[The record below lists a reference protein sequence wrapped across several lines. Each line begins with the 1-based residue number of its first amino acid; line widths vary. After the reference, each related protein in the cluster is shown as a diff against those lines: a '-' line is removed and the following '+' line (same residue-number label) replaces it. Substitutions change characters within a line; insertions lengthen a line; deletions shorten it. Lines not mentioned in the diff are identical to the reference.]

1 MDYLTNYYKNKA
13 ELLEKKI
20 YALQRNINLLM
31 ERAET
36 PSLQVAEPT
45 FDQAET
51 PMPAQFK
58 KDALA
63 GSTNIGTS
71 NTTPEQYVRER
82 EQFRNQ
88 VMLAFF
94 EWYRN
99 FLNTNGRHPTAQ
111 EIVDGYRQVQSQ
123 NLNFS
128 AQYLAWVQQ
137 QIQRMNQQGP
147 GGNIWGRQWL
157 NPIPMFDWQ
166 ELEQHLEYYGYQ
178 IADGYPWRNAGQ
190 NNDNEQWFNDFWPRW
205 RQMLQNIN

>member
-51 PMPAQFK
+51 PMPAPF

-71 NTTPEQYVRER
+71 NTTPQQYVRER
-82 EQFRNQ
+82 DQIRDQ
-88 VMLAFF
+88 IVQAFY

-137 QIQRMNQQGP
+137 QIQRMNQQGL

-166 ELEQHLEYYGYQ
+166 QLEIFLEQNGYPGET
-178 IADGYPWRNAGQ
+178 GYPWRPGDS
-190 NNDNEQWFNDFWPRW
+190 NNQNEQWLNDFYQRW
-205 RQMLQNIN
+205 RQIIS